1 MCKIMVMA
9 GINSSN
15 RKLAWEFTKHMAVQM
30 SPGNSD
36 GLGYMALTSDGELYG
51 ERWHNNSEAFNNRPI
66 TDTPTKEELI
76 IANKYDGFLVSERPP
91 IRYNK
96 FGSINE
102 DSTTAI
108 ALHTRMATS
117 GKQFINT
124 HPFVRGKTALIH
136 NGVISN
142 ADDFKL
148 LQSTCDSEVILNQ
161 YVERNVTN
169 SIDKIQAVA
178 DKLDGYYACAI
189 MTETKKYGYVVDI
202 FKDSRARLSGVF
214 IRDMGIMVFTTVAE
228 DAVTVCKKMGMEV
241 AYKFAVKE
249 GIMLRLSRLTGDP
262 LMSQKF
268 NAVFKEPRKLKQSSL
283 SSDDGWDYT
292 SKFSNYSGDYLKF
305 RKGE

>member
-51 ERWHNNSEAFNNRPI
+51 ERWHNNAEAFNNRPI
-66 TDTPTKEELI
+66 TDAPTKEELI
-76 IANKYDGFLVSERPP
+76 IANKYDGFLLSERPP

-96 FGSINE
+96 FGTINE

-169 SIDKIQAVA
+169 NPDKIQAVA
-178 DKLDGYYACAI
+178 DKLEGYYACAV

-202 FKDSRARLSGVF
+202 FKDSRARLSAAY
-214 IRDMGIMVFTTVAE
+214 IRDMGIMVFSTSLDDIA
-228 DAVTVCKKMGMEV
+228 AVCRMMGMEI
-241 AYKFAVKE
+241 AYKYTVKE
-249 GIMLRLSRLTGDP
+249 GILLRLSRLTGDP
-262 LMSQKF
+262 LVSQKF
-268 NAVFKEPRKLKQSSL
+268 NATFKRVKKDKPDSL
-283 SSDDGWDYT
+283 SSDDGWDYA
-292 SKFSNYSGDYLKF
+292 SKFADYSGDYLRF
-305 RKGE
+305 RKG